1 MIAVVSKTM
10 NGNRQG
16 QASTLHVLP
25 VLDHATGTVLAQEQ
39 VADRSVPTLWELLEP
54 LDPDGAVVAVD
65 AMHTQVDTAEWI
77 TQRGGRCLLTVQGNQ
92 KTLHRKS
99 EGSAMEER
107 PVHILGR
114 RLSWAASTTHPQGP
128 RGSQV
133 GGVKSFGVV

>member
-1 MIAVVSKTM
+1 M
-10 NGNRQG
+10 
-16 QASTLHVLP
+16 
-25 VLDHATGTVLAQEQ
+25 
-39 VADRSVPTLWELLEP
+39 
-54 LDPDGAVVAVD
+54 VAVD

-99 EGSAMEER
+99 EGSAVEER

-114 RLSWAASTTHPQGP
+114 RLSWAAGTTHPQGP

-133 GGVKSFGVV
+133 GGSPHTRTNTPDPLEIKQQPTDFADPLLVASGP